1 MSDEQPKRTVN
12 LNIDHGGP
20 GFYSDSISIIF
31 NPSKFILDFKQS
43 TPRMDSIQGKE
54 QETIVTKH
62 NTILID
68 ARFAKS
74 FMETLKKAVDNY
86 EKKFGKIELPKKPK
100 VKETKKE
107 DLVASADESYIG

>member
-1 MSDEQPKRTVN
+1 MTEEKPKRSIN
-12 LNIDHGGP
+12 LNIDHSEP
-20 GFYSDSISIIF
+20 GFYSDSVSIIF

-54 QETIVTKH
+54 QETIAVKH
-62 NTILID
+62 KTMLID

-74 FMETLKKAVDNY
+74 FVETFKKAVDNY

-100 VKETKKE
+100 VKKKE
-107 DLVASADESYIG
+107 EENVASAEESYIG